1 MKQIED
7 SSARQPWVDNLFRP
21 LTLATMA
28 GCVAW
33 SISQLLLRF
42 APDWNPTYLVVGCVL
57 VALEAFYSYRILRT
71 RRTFGTSVLN
81 YRVTELLVIFI
92 LVKLGR
98 YVNLSPSQALAE
110 IQRWPQDLSQLFD
123 LETLAAFAL
132 ALVCWAL
139 VTETAKDFD
148 AIGSQP
154 KGGRA
159 PVSPADRIAKRLFF
173 GGTVLLVV
181 TGFTHLE
188 DISDLLDVRR
198 SPVQGLIIN
207 ALIYFALALATLGQL
222 HYARLHAVWQRQQVQ
237 VSADLDRRWVRYSLA
252 SIGLA
257 ALLAFLLPTGFFF
270 NPLQMA
276 ADALAA
282 LGRIAYFILVLLLV
296 LISVP
301 LGVFVWLLSFFF
313 SDDQAP
319 RPEIKLPALDPAP
332 ALGQADAASWLELAR
347 TLVFWAV
354 LLAGVFFVVRSYV
367 RDRPELRQAL
377 ISLRPI
383 RALSRGWMALTRWL
397 RGWFFRLKQTVSEN
411 VPRRIPRRLADN
423 VDIPKPFRFFRLGG
437 LSPQERVIYY
447 YLSIVR
453 RAGKQ
458 GFPRQ
463 AHQTPGEYSREL
475 KPHLPQAQAE
485 IEDLTHAFLE
495 ARYSQHLIEPN
506 RDLSVRASW
515 ERVKAALRALKS
527 SARHER

>member
-1 MKQIED
+1 MNEID
-7 SSARQPWVDNLFRP
+7 GSNASRPWVDNLFRP

-33 SISQLLLRF
+33 SISQLMLRF

-57 VALEAFYSYRILRT
+57 VGLEAFYSYRILHT

-81 YRVTELLVIFI
+81 YRVTELLVILI
-92 LVKLGR
+92 LFKLGR
-98 YVNLSPSQALAE
+98 YISLSPSQALAE

-132 ALVCWAL
+132 ALMCWAL
-139 VTETAKDFD
+139 VTATAKDFD
-148 AIGSQP
+148 AIESQP
-154 KGGRA
+154 ERGRA
-159 PVSPADRIAKRLFF
+159 PVSPTDRIAKRLFL

-181 TGFTHLE
+181 AGFTHLE

-222 HYARLHAVWQRQQVQ
+222 HYAKLYAAWQRQQVQ

-270 NPLQMA
+270 KPLQMA

-282 LGRIAYFILVLLLV
+282 LGRVAYFIFVLLV
-296 LISVP
+296 ALISVP
-301 LGVFVWLLSFFF
+301 FSLFVWLLSFLF
-313 SDDQAP
+313 SADQNP
-319 RPEIKLPALDPAP
+319 HPEIKLPTFDPPP

-347 TLVFWAV
+347 TLVFWVA
-354 LLAGVFFVVRSYV
+354 LLTGLFFVVRSYV

-383 RALSRGWMALTRWL
+383 RALSRGWVAVTHWL
-397 RGWFFRLKQTVSEN
+397 RGWFSRLRQTVSEK
-411 VPRRIPRRLADN
+411 VPRRVPRRLADN
-423 VDIPKPFRFFRLGG
+423 VDIPKPFRFFRLGA
-437 LSPQERVIYY
+437 LSPQERVRYY

-463 AHQTPGEYSREL
+463 AHQTPDEYSREL

-485 IEDLTHAFLE
+485 IEELTHSFLE
-495 ARYSQHLIEPN
+495 ARYSQHQIEPN

-527 SARHER
+527 SARHEE

>member
-1 MKQIED
+1 MNQID
-7 SSARQPWVDNLFRP
+7 GSNASRPWVDNLFRP

-33 SISQLLLRF
+33 SISQLMLRF

-71 RRTFGTSVLN
+71 RRTFGTSVLT
-81 YRVTELLVIFI
+81 YRVTELLVILI
-92 LVKLGR
+92 LFKLGR
-98 YVNLSPSQALAE
+98 YVSLSPSQALAE

-154 KGGRA
+154 ERDRV
-159 PVSPADRIAKRLFF
+159 PVSPTDRIAKRLFL
-173 GGTVLLVV
+173 GGIVLLVV
-181 TGFTHLE
+181 TGFAHLE
-188 DISDLLDVRR
+188 DISDLLDIRR
-198 SPVQGLIIN
+198 SPVPGLIIN
-207 ALIYFALALATLGQL
+207 ALVYFALALATLGQL
-222 HYARLHAVWQRQQVQ
+222 HYARLHAAWQRQQVQ
-237 VSADLDRRWVRYSLA
+237 VSADLDRHWVRYSLA

-282 LGRIAYFILVLLLV
+282 LGGVAYFIFVLLV
-296 LISVP
+296 ALISVP
-301 LGVFVWLLSFFF
+301 LGLFVWLLSFLF
-313 SDDQAP
+313 SDDHDP
-319 RPEIKLPALDPAP
+319 RPEIRLPALDSPP

-354 LLAGVFFVVRSYV
+354 LLTGLFFVVRSYV
-367 RDRPELRQAL
+367 RDRPELRAAL
-377 ISLRPI
+377 ISLRPM
-383 RALSRGWMALTRWL
+383 RTLRRGWMALTLWL
-397 RGWFFRLKQTVSEN
+397 RRWFFRLRQTVTEKM
-411 VPRRIPRRLADN
+411 PRRIPGRLADY
-423 VDIPKPFRFFRLGG
+423 VDITRPFRFFRLGA
-437 LSPQERVIYY
+437 LSPQERILYY

-453 RAGKQ
+453 RAGNQ

-463 AHQTPGEYSREL
+463 AHQTPNEYSREL

-495 ARYSQHLIEPN
+495 ARYSQHLIELD

-527 SARHER
+527 QARHQE